1 MKSII
6 DFILKFLSK
15 MILCTSTAFIMFSI
29 LLIII
34 SAIILPN
41 RNKTRKERLDFF
53 ERFFDNIKEFME
65 KEKARKEEQDN
76 IE

>member
-15 MILCTSTAFIMFSI
+15 IILCTSTAFIMFSI

-41 RNKTRKERLDFF
+41 RNKTRQERLDFF
-53 ERFFDNIKEFME
+53 KRFFDSIKDFME
-65 KEKARKEEQDN
+65 KEKERKEEQDN
-76 IE
+76 I